1 MPKYTI
7 SLSAPK
13 RPGRRPGSNQTRQ
26 LILSAARGRFSKDGY
41 AGTTIRA
48 IASDAGVDPS
58 LVMQFF
64 GSKEDLFGAV
74 MSITPRALSR
84 FAEAFDGPEAGVGER
99 VARAFLG
106 IWEGNPVDSEPLLAM
121 LRGAMGNDQAAT
133 QLREFL
139 EARITE
145 LPAARRDDKGE
156 TALRIALASSM
167 LVGVTV
173 GRRIVRVPALANGS
187 AEALIH
193 LLAPA
198 LQSILGDPDR

>member
-1 MPKYTI
+1 
-7 SLSAPK
+7 
-13 RPGRRPGSNQTRQ
+13 
-26 LILSAARGRFSKDGY
+26 
-41 AGTTIRA
+41 
-48 IASDAGVDPS
+48 
-58 LVMQFF
+58 
-64 GSKEDLFGAV
+64 
-74 MSITPRALSR
+74 
-84 FAEAFDGPEAGVGER
+84 

-106 IWEGNPVDSEPLLAM
+106 IWEGDPVDSEPLLAM

-198 LQSILGDPDR
+198 LQSILGGLDR

>member
-1 MPKYTI
+1 MAKDAI

-26 LILSAARGRFSKDGY
+26 LILNAARGRFSADGY

-48 IASDAGVDPS
+48 IASDAGVDSS

-74 MSITPRALSR
+74 MSITPHALSR

-106 IWEGNPVDSEPLLAM
+106 IWEGDPADSEPLLAM
-121 LRGAMGNDQAAT
+121 LRGAMSNEQAAT

-145 LPAARRDDKGE
+145 LPAARRDDLGE
-156 TALRIALASSM
+156 TALRIALASSI

-173 GRRIVRVPALANGS
+173 GRRIVRVPALANES

-198 LQSILGDPDR
+198 LQSILIGPDR